1 MPHVI
6 SETHNGKHGI
16 ELLHD
21 PELNKSTA
29 FSEAERQALGLVG
42 LLPDTTESIWG
53 CYSHRSR
60 TFWKSKPTL
69 QLAFAELIFKRGLAR
84 VPRPKDIHAFIES
97 QVYRPHYPDS
107 ASVETTP
114 NTEVRRAA

>member
-42 LLPDTTESIWG
+42 L
-53 CYSHRSR
+53 
-60 TFWKSKPTL
+60 KPTL
-69 QLAFAELIFKRGLAR
+69 QLAFAELIFRRGLAR
-84 VPRPKDIHAFIES
+84 IPRPKDIHAFIES